1 MPTVLLL
8 GPDLTA
14 VSGISTHL
22 RLILESPL
30 RVDFVLLHF
39 RVGSEGRQESA
50 LQKAWRAVASPW
62 QLLGVLLRRRPDVVH
77 INTAMDAKAFWRDL
91 VYLAV
96 SRICGTKIVLQVH
109 GGALPQDFTA
119 GSASLAWLL
128 RRVLAVPDQL
138 LLLGSSEY
146 EAYRAFA
153 PRVRA
158 QVVANAIDMAPTVR
172 EARERFDEHGHLK
185 LVFIGRLVAAK
196 GLFEAIEAIAL
207 LRDQGLQ
214 VDFVIA
220 GSGVDEQRL
229 RSEVAAR
236 GLGDRI
242 SFAGAVFGQAKMR
255 LLSQAQVL
263 LYPSYSEGLPYALLE
278 GMAAGA
284 LPVTCPVGAIPDVIV
299 DGQHGFLVP
308 PRDPAALA
316 GAIRWIDQNR
326 CAASA
331 MVRAARARV
340 AHAYSVSRLVADLRL
355 VYGAG

>member
-1 MPTVLLL
+1 M
-8 GPDLTA
+8 
-14 VSGISTHL
+14 
-22 RLILESPL
+22 
-30 RVDFVLLHF
+30 
-39 RVGSEGRQESA
+39 
-50 LQKAWRAVASPW
+50 
-62 QLLGVLLRRRPDVVH
+62 
-77 INTAMDAKAFWRDL
+77 
-91 VYLAV
+91 
-96 SRICGTKIVLQVH
+96 
-109 GGALPQDFTA
+109 
-119 GSASLAWLL
+119 
-128 RRVLAVPDQL
+128 LAVPDQL

-308 PRDPAALA
+308 PRDPAAL
-316 GAIRWIDQNR
+316 
-326 CAASA
+326 
-331 MVRAARARV
+331 RAALQRLLDDPTLRRQMGAAGRAL
-340 AHAYSVSRLVADLRL
+340 AHAEFTPQQLLRRVQAVYEEVVSRQQA
-355 VYGAG
+355 AAH